1 MEYRSYQ
8 PEDFPAL
15 YRLEERC
22 FSPRERFSRTL
33 MRRLVATP
41 SAATW
46 MAFCET
52 ESQSEE
58 KDLAGFAIVEWSRGE
73 AAYLHTLEVAP
84 EHRRAGVG
92 RALLRC
98 CIGSACAAEVSLFWL
113 HVAEENLAARALYR
127 SLGFVE
133 QEREEHYYGRG
144 RHALVCLCRLG

>member
-1 MEYRSYQ
+1 MQYRRYL
-8 PEDFPAL
+8 PEDFSAL
-15 YRLEERC
+15 YRLEEQC
-22 FSPRERFSRTL
+22 FSPRERFPRTM

-41 SAATW
+41 STATW
-46 MAFCET
+46 MAFSAAG
-52 ESQSEE
+52 SQSGE
-58 KDLAGFAIVEWSRGE
+58 KNLAGFAIVEWSRSE

-92 RALLRC
+92 RELLRS
-98 CIGSACAAEVSLFWL
+98 CIASARAAEVRLFWL

-144 RHALVCLCRLG
+144 RHALVCACRLG